1 MSNKIVGVVFGG
13 RSVEHEISL
22 LSAKSIIKNIDS
34 SKFDILPIFIGKNGS
49 WRKAS
54 VEDRT
59 GGREIVISDSTFL
72 APSLDPQK
80 PVFYEIENNK
90 IRQEHK
96 LDVLFPILH
105 GTYGEDGTVQ
115 GMFELMGI
123 PFVGSSVLGSSIG
136 MDKIAMKTIFRVSG
150 IPVVEFIGFKNSDW
164 TNEKEIVKKRIL
176 GEIGIPCFVKSANL
190 GSSVGITKV
199 KSENELE
206 KAVDFACE
214 FSNKIIVEKA
224 VLNPRE
230 IEVSVLG
237 NEEPIASL
245 PGEIIPHRE
254 FYDYKAKYTEKGT
267 ELIAPVKLNH
277 EKTENIQKYA
287 IRAFKV
293 IDCYGMARV
302 DFLMEKSTGDI
313 FVSELNTIP
322 GFTQISMY
330 PKLWEVSGISYKDLI
345 SRLIDL
351 AFERHENVK
360 ELRTDF
366 KDRS

>member
-1 MSNKIVGVVFGG
+1 MSKKLVGIVFGG

-22 LSAKSIIKNIDS
+22 LSARSIVKNIDS
-34 SKFDILPIFIGKNGS
+34 ARFDIFPIFITKDGS

-54 VEDRT
+54 IEDWI
-59 GGREIVISDSTFL
+59 GRGEITISDSTFL
-72 APSLDPQK
+72 ASSLDPHK
-80 PVFYEIENNK
+80 PVFYEIENK
-90 IRQEHK
+90 AIRQEHK
-96 LDVLFPILH
+96 LDVLFPVLH

-115 GMFELMGI
+115 GMFELMEI
-123 PFVGSSVLGSSIG
+123 PFVGSSVLGSSVG
-136 MDKIAMKTIFRVSG
+136 MDKIAMKAIFRDSG
-150 IPVVEFIGFKNSDW
+150 IPVVQFIGFNKSDW
-164 TNEKEIVKKRIL
+164 TKEKEKVKKRIQ

-214 FSNKIIVEKA
+214 FSNKVIAEKA
-224 VLNPRE
+224 VINPRE
-230 IEVSVLG
+230 IEVSVMG
-237 NEEPIASL
+237 NEEPIASS

-267 ELIAPVKLNH
+267 ELIAPVKLNR
-277 EKTENIQKYA
+277 ETTENLQRYA
-287 IRAFKV
+287 IKAFKA
-293 IDCYGMARV
+293 IDCFGMARV

-351 AFERHENVK
+351 AFERHENLK
-360 ELRTDF
+360 KLKTDF
-366 KDRS
+366 KD

>member
-1 MSNKIVGVVFGG
+1 MSKKVVGIVFGG

-22 LSAKSIIKNIDS
+22 LSARSIIKNIDS
-34 SKFDILPIFIGKNGS
+34 NRFDIFPIFIMKDGS

-54 VEDRT
+54 VEDWI
-59 GGREIVISDSTFL
+59 GRGELRISDSAFL
-72 APSLDPQK
+72 TPSLDPQK
-80 PVFYEIENNK
+80 PVFYEIQNK
-90 IRQEHK
+90 KITREHK

-123 PFVGSSVLGSSIG
+123 PFVGSSVLGSSVG
-136 MDKIAMKTIFRVSG
+136 MDKIAMKAIFRDYG
-150 IPVVEFIGFKNSDW
+150 IPVVQFIGFNKWDW
-164 TNEKEIVKKRIL
+164 TKQKEILKKRIQ
-176 GEIGIPCFVKSANL
+176 GEIGIPCYVKSANL

-199 KSENELE
+199 KSKKELE
-206 KAVDFACE
+206 KAVDFAFE
-214 FSNKIIVEKA
+214 FSNKIIVEEA

-267 ELIAPVKLNH
+267 KLVAPVKLNG
-277 EKTENIQKYA
+277 EATENIQKLA
-287 IRAFKV
+287 IKGFKV
-293 IDCYGMARV
+293 TDCFGMARV
-302 DFLMEKSTGDI
+302 DFLMEKSTEKI

-351 AFERHENVK
+351 AFERHGNLK
-360 ELRTDF
+360 KLRTDL
-366 KDRS
+366 KD

>member
-1 MSNKIVGVVFGG
+1 LPKKVVGIVFGG

-34 SKFDILPIFIGKNGS
+34 DKFEIFPIFIMKDGS

-54 VEDRT
+54 IEDWI
-59 GGREIVISDSTFL
+59 GGGEIVISDSTFL

-80 PVFYEIENNK
+80 PVFYEIENK
-90 IRQEHK
+90 RIRHEQK

-105 GTYGEDGTVQ
+105 GTHGEDGTVQ

-123 PFVGSSVLGSSIG
+123 PFVGSSVLGSSVG
-136 MDKIAMKTIFRVSG
+136 MDKIAMKTIFRDSG
-150 IPVVEFIGFKNSDW
+150 IPILKFAGFNKSDW
-164 TNEKEIVKKRIL
+164 TKQKEIVKKRIL
-176 GEIGIPCFVKSANL
+176 GEISIPCFVKSANL

-206 KAVDFACE
+206 RAVDFACE
-214 FSNKIIVEKA
+214 FSSKIIVEKA

-267 ELIAPVKLNH
+267 QLVAPVKLN
-277 EKTENIQKYA
+277 EEATENIQKYA
-287 IRAFKV
+287 IKAFKV
-293 IDCYGMARV
+293 TDCFGMARV

-330 PKLWEVSGISYKDLI
+330 PKLWEVSGISFEGLI

-351 AFERHENVK
+351 AFERHKNLK
-360 ELRTDF
+360 ELKTDF
-366 KDRS
+366 KD